1 MNKTDSDNPYS
12 SSPIKAE
19 IVDEQKSARPDPT
32 TIFLN
37 IGIAI
42 LCAIYILNPTAG
54 FLEFI
59 PDNLPVVGNIDE
71 ASATAGLLYALSNLG
86 LIPWRRS

>member
-1 MNKTDSDNPYS
+1 MNQTDSDNPYS
-12 SSPIKAE
+12 SIKAE
-19 IVDEQKSARPDPT
+19 IVDDKKSARPDPST
-32 TIFLN
+32 LIIN

-59 PDNLPVVGNIDE
+59 PDNLPVVGNLDE

-86 LIPWRRS
+86 LIPWRRKS